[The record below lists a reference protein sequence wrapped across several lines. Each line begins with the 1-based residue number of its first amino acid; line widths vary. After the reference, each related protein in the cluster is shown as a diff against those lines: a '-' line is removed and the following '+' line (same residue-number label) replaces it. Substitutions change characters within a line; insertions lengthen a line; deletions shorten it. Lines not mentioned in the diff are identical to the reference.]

1 MLLCDGLQGVTA
13 SGYAKSLPM
22 LQLLLQAR
30 HAKPVAC
37 VSTKVIDANTI
48 PVTSATTHDLPVAG
62 PTVSDWLMMQQR
74 VSELSRALQDSQLSI
89 AVLTDQLDTMLLNQS
104 TTSVKIAQWKESPV
118 NITSGATQNV
128 VAVVTVAETPEP

>member
-1 MLLCDGLQGVTA
+1 MLICDGLQGVTA

-22 LQLLLQAR
+22 LQLVLQAR

-37 VSTKVIDANTI
+37 VSTNVIDANTI
-48 PVTSATTHDLPVAG
+48 PVTSATDIPVAA

-104 TTSVKIAQWKESPV
+104 TTSVKIAQKKESPV
-118 NITSGATQNV
+118 NTSISSGATQNV
-128 VAVVTVAETPEP
+128 VAVETVAETPEP